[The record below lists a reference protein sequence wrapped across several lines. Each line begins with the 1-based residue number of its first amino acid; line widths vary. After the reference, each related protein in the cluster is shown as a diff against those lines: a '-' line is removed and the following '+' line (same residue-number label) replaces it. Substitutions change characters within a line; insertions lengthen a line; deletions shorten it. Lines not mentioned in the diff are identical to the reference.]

1 MEKIDSDYDLDA
13 DLNEFQLVTC
23 ANRDIA
29 PLNNTVVISY
39 TIKLGQWTFPLMKI
53 EQQFKKNMH

>member
-13 DLNEFQLVTC
+13 DLNEFQLCTC

-29 PLNNTVVISY
+29 PSNKTVVISY
-39 TIKLGQWTFPLMKI
+39 TIKLGQWTFRLMKI
-53 EQQFKKNMH
+53 EQQF